1 MNDAKAGGRATL
13 KQGYI
18 KSSPVSEEIVRRVPA
33 APAIPSGFEG
43 AGLPT
48 SLGAGLTSIPIFRLS
63 LRRREGDGLGGNRE
77 AARPS
82 PSSGV
87 MVLAKQVEDLRR
99 GLAASRDGE
108 VVRTGQRRIRAQHR
122 SPGPI
127 DQFRPHCANQDSGVS

>member
-77 AARPS
+77 A
-82 PSSGV
+82 G
-87 MVLAKQVEDLRR
+87 
-99 GLAASRDGE
+99 AAVAVVRRDGAGE
-108 VVRTGQRRIRAQHR
+108 AGRGPPSR
-122 SPGPI
+122 SGGK
-127 DQFRPHCANQDSGVS
+127 SGW